1 LRTQPDGKLKVVN
14 GPNAG
19 FNLYA
24 PDSQPDTQVYF
35 AKDKYTAWVVNR
47 EMTISP
53 RDNLDLVINGF
64 EEQDEVKLTPRHF
77 EGCEYVGMLICVF
90 FIHRNMELKP
100 N

>member
-1 LRTQPDGKLKVVN
+1 MVN

-35 AKDKYTAWVVNR
+35 AKDKYTSWVVNK

-53 RDNLDLVINGF
+53 RDNLDLVVNGC
-64 EEQDEVKLTPRHF
+64 EELDEVKLAHRSF
-77 EGCEYVGMLICVF
+77 DGCEYTGMLVYAF
-90 FIHRNMELKP
+90 FIYKNMELKP